1 MGALVPAVLLFRAQH
16 AHGGPTGDPRPS
28 CSPAWICSQLI
39 NVHIWRNR
47 RYLVWSI
54 AVPLGLF
61 GYFVPYVH
69 LVSERLPGSLCSPG
83 Q

>member
-1 MGALVPAVLLFRAQH
+1 MLAPLVLLFRAQH
-16 AHGGPTGDPRPS
+16 AHSGPAGAGEHPS

-54 AVPLGLF
+54 AVPMGLF

-69 LVSERLPGSLCSPG
+69 LVSSE
-83 Q
+83 